1 MVKSVGNDYWRAR
14 IALLDTMRQEINELL
29 RTLPAGGEKRAAL
42 ERLLRLVS
50 NGVFEQE
57 QDAHRRIQRIT
68 GEQSFSKEPLRFAE
82 LCTYNTFFGLYP
94 HKVCGQQVV
103 TSSREFPVT
112 VKGTR
117 AEVEAAIRATTGE
130 PKEGTTSMNLLEL
143 EALALETELALLDL

>member
-68 GEQSFSKEPLRFAE
+68 GEQSFS
-82 LCTYNTFFGLYP
+82 
-94 HKVCGQQVV
+94 Q
-103 TSSREFPVT
+103 
-112 VKGTR
+112 
-117 AEVEAAIRATTGE
+117 
-130 PKEGTTSMNLLEL
+130 
-143 EALALETELALLDL
+143 